1 MNFFRLFLLLGALPL
16 GLSAQAITAGT
27 PVESFRLPTF
37 TREGHRSMLLQGS
50 AALVTA
56 SRIELREMTLTLFS
70 GDARNLVETVILSP
84 VATVNPE
91 SEQVE
96 GAGVVRVIRDDLEIT
111 GQGWHYDHAQKK
123 VSITRDARIV
133 FRAQLPD
140 ILK

>member
-1 MNFFRLFLLLGALPL
+1 MNFFRLLLLLGALPL
-16 GLSAQAITAGT
+16 GLSAQTLTAGT

-56 SRIELREMTLTLFS
+56 ARIELREMTLTLFS

-91 SEQVE
+91 REEVE
-96 GAGVVRVIRDDLEIT
+96 GAGVVRFIRDDLEIT
-111 GQGWHYDHAQKK
+111 GHGWRYDHAQKK

>member
-1 MNFFRLFLLLGALPL
+1 MNFFRLLLLLGALPL